1 MENKV
6 RLIAKTVPVIQE
18 CESAS
23 ELIAFCAR
31 VSNPSNQDN
40 HDTSDGLLKYCIREK
55 HWSIF
60 EMVDLVIE
68 IETTRDIGRQ
78 VLRHRSFCF
87 QEFSQR
93 YASVEHF
100 DDSLFKFR
108 ETRVQDPDNRQ
119 NSITCTDE
127 ELINK
132 FEVTQQQVYS
142 NSMEAYKQLLTA
154 GVAKEQA
161 RCVLPEGMTKSRM
174 YMKGS
179 LRSWIHYCLLRMG
192 NGTQKEHQWIA
203 QKCWE
208 IVIQEFPQLKG
219 IDQ

>member
-1 MENKV
+1 MENNV
-6 RLIAKTVPVIQE
+6 RLIAKTVPVIDE

-31 VSNPSNQDN
+31 VSNPNNQDN
-40 HDTSDGLLKYCIREK
+40 HSTSDGLLKYCIREK

-78 VLRHRSFCF
+78 ILRHRSFCF

-93 YASVEHF
+93 YASVEAF
-100 DDSLFKFR
+100 DDSLFSFR
-108 ETRVQDPDNRQ
+108 ETRVQDTDNRQ
-119 NSITCTDE
+119 NSVVCDDS
-127 ELINK
+127 ELINS
-132 FEVTQQQVYS
+132 FETTQQDIYS
-142 NSMEAYKQLLTA
+142 NSMKEYKRLLSI
-154 GVAKEQA
+154 GIAKEQA
-161 RCVLPEGMTKSRM
+161 RCILPEGMTKSRM

-192 NGTQKEHQWIA
+192 NGTQKEHQLIA
-203 QKCWE
+203 LKCWE
-208 IVIQEFPQLKG
+208 IVIKEFPQLNG
-219 IDQ
+219 IEQ